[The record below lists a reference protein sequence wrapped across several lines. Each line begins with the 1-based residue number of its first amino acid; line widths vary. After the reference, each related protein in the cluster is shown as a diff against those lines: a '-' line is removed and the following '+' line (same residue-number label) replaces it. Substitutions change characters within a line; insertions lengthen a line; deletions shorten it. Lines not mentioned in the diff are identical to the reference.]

1 LFDRKYGFLIFGLGM
16 EERMR
21 KVNMGLGMAARRK
34 NQDMG
39 MIMVGLKVRNK
50 EVVRGR
56 SKKYHDVID

>member
-1 LFDRKYGFLIFGLGM
+1 M